1 MTVSDQ
7 NIKPPENNF
16 IFYLIQTLFIFT
28 YCSYQPFYYLG
39 ALEER

>member
-16 IFYLIQTLFIFT
+16 INFNYKTETYFLLPYLEIR
-28 YCSYQPFYYLG
+28 Y
-39 ALEER
+39 